1 MNEYI
6 ERQEFEEEE
15 GISLQDLLRI
25 IWDNIAM
32 ILIITM
38 WVMVIGIVYTFVV
51 VTPKYTADSSLIV
64 QVDVESTGTNEQSAI
79 VIANNLIATYRE
91 FILSDTVLETVKA
104 DIPELADV
112 SLKSIKDSISVSTTN
127 NVLIIYIS
135 VENESP
141 ELAQEIA
148 NTLISNSIEI
158 ANDEDDP
165 YILLQNKLK
174 VFDQAKLPTGPSS
187 PNKVLNIAIS
197 IILGGII
204 ALGVVFIKEFFNNK
218 FKTAEEVE
226 RHLNVKVIA
235 NVPGTVKERKLV
247 D

>member
-38 WVMVIGIVYTFVV
+38 WVMVLGIVYTFVV

-79 VIANNLIATYRE
+79 VIANNLIGTYKE

-104 DIPELADV
+104 DIPELTNV

-148 NTLISNSIEI
+148 NTLITNSIEI

-174 VFDQAKLPTGPSS
+174 VLNKAKLPNGLILLK
-187 PNKVLNIAIS
+187 KVLNIALS
-197 IILGGII
+197 IILGGIL